1 MSLTLQ
7 LDAELELQVRSLAA
21 QKGVAPEHW
30 LLEEIR
36 SRFVV
41 SDETVLL
48 KQILRGQPESFW
60 THYRALIAKRQAE
73 VITEAELEE
82 LTALSDQLELQNVG
96 RIEALVQLAALRGQD
111 VRSLRIE
118 LGLEPVV
125 AA

>member
-7 LDAELELQVRSLAA
+7 LDAELESQVRSLAA

-41 SDETVLL
+41 SEETVLL
-48 KQILRGQPESFW
+48 RQILRGQTETFW
-60 THYRALIAKRQAE
+60 THYWSLVAKRQASE
-73 VITEAELEE
+73 ITPAELEE
-82 LTALSDQLELQNVG
+82 LTALSDQLEMQNVG
-96 RIEALVQLAALRGQD
+96 RIKALVELAALRGQD

-118 LGLEPVV
+118 LGLEPV
-125 AA
+125 AAA